1 MEITSLLQLIT
12 ALPSL
17 ITLVRELMK
26 LAQDTMGPGTGAE
39 KKKTVLESVAAVIN
53 NSEIWDKVQAMF
65 SKLIDLIAIFKPKTK
80 EN

>member
-1 MEITSLLQLIT
+1 
-12 ALPSL
+12 
-17 ITLVRELMK
+17 MK

-53 NSEIWDKVQAMF
+53 NSEIWDKVQTMF

>member
-1 MEITSLLQLIT
+1 
-12 ALPSL
+12 
-17 ITLVRELMK
+17 
-26 LAQDTMGPGTGAE
+26 MGPGTGAE